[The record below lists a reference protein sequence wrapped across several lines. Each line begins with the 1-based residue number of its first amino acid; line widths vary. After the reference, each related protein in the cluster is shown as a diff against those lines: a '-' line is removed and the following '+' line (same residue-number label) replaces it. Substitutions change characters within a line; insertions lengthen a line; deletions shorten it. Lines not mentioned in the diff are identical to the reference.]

1 MQYIILDMEWN
12 QAWPG
17 SSAARQPL
25 PSPIR
30 GEIVQIGAVRV
41 TQDRQLADEFQI
53 LIRPKYFKKMNS
65 KISKLT
71 GIKDARLRTEGVSF
85 PEAMERF
92 RAWCGEDCVFLTWGF
107 DDIVLLKEN
116 LALHALD
123 SSWVS
128 RWYNA
133 QLIFNVQT
141 DGMMPQRA
149 LKTAMEMMNI
159 EPSRPAHDAL
169 GDAYHTALIC
179 ARLDLAG
186 GIEDYER
193 AKREHENNPGNDR
206 TPGCVDHRV
215 YRGYADKRAA
225 LGAMAGEE
233 NRCPVCGEPMRGEGR
248 WVRQPG
254 KRFMMKC
261 ACPEHG
267 TYLVRV
273 RLSAED
279 DGTLRANR
287 LTYEPDCDAAKSYET
302 AAAKPRRRSGNRRR
316 RRCRSAARQAAPKTA
331 E

>member
-41 TQDRQLADEFQI
+41 REDQQLADEFQI

-71 GIKDARLRTEGVSF
+71 GIKDARLRVEGVPF
-85 PEAMERF
+85 PEAMARF

-107 DDIVLLKEN
+107 DDIAVLKEN
-116 LALHALD
+116 LALHALESD
-123 SSWVS
+123 WVS
-128 RWYNA
+128 RWCNA

-141 DGMMPQRA
+141 DGAMPQRA
-149 LKTAMEMMNI
+149 LKTAMEMMSI

-179 ARLDLAG
+179 ARLDLARG
-186 GIEDYER
+186 VEDYER
-193 AKREHENNPGNDR
+193 TKQSHENSVTGEQL
-206 TPGCVDHRV
+206 PGCIDRHVF
-215 YRGYADKRAA
+215 RGYADKTAA
-225 LGAMAGEE
+225 LGAMAGGE
-233 NRCPVCGEPMRGEGR
+233 NRCPVCGGQMAGSR

-261 ACPEHG
+261 TCSEHG
-267 TYLVRV
+267 AYLVRV
-273 RLSAED
+273 RLLAEE
-279 DGTLRANR
+279 DGTLKVNR
-287 LTYEPDCDAAKSYET
+287 LTYEPDCDAAKSYES
-302 AAAKPRRRSGNRRR
+302 AAAKPRHRSGTRRR
-316 RRCRSAARQAAPKTA
+316 RRRSGARSRAKSA